1 MNTITTY
8 KVVYINSNN
17 IIDEKDF
24 SQELQARNFISGLPT
39 GTTVELYEVKT
50 IGSIEKLTI

>member
-24 SQELQARNFISGLPT
+24 SQEQQARNFIAGLPT
-39 GTTVELYEVKT
+39 GSTVELYEVKT